1 MIKKIILSLFLIFI
15 ILLALITSILSTT
28 GIQTDRFNRLII
40 NKIEQ
45 KKNIKLK
52 LQAIDF
58 KLDLK
63 NLSLF
68 LETNQPKISYKD
80 VLIPS
85 KNIKVYIDFFP
96 LLKTELKIKKINI
109 TLNKLNI
116 DQLGK
121 ISKLIKP
128 SNFKNFIRNKIENAN
143 IASEIEIFFTNEG
156 TIKNF
161 IIKGNVENF
170 EANILQSYYISKTKF
185 SFFADKEDILIKKIF
200 GNIDSIKI
208 SSGDIKLD
216 LRDGLKLKSNFDTA
230 INLDNKKIKLFK
242 KILNNQSFIKDIQ
255 FLRGNFNNNIVID
268 LDKTYKIKNYNYNLS
283 GQIQKSE
290 IKFEKI
296 IKNSYIN
303 EELNKIFLS
312 DSKFNLHLS
321 PKNLKLDGEGD
332 YSFDNLE
339 FSKFSLKNQ
348 LIDEQLNIIT
358 EFDYKNS
365 LNLDFINYKK
375 SKKTNAKV
383 FLDIKKNKDFF
394 NLKKINFIDKDI
406 LINFENL
413 QFEEKNLLSLKTA
426 KIKTPNNDFSINWD
440 EKIIIEGNKFDAINL
455 PKFLTQ
461 QSNENFLKKINK
473 IIEINFKNINAPMS
487 EKISDFRLI
496 GKIEK
501 GQFVKITSKGDFGG
515 NNFLDISMKKN
526 KNSDTRFLEVYS
538 DLPRPLLTEYSLFNG
553 LSGGKLLFTSLIDD
567 SKSNSKLKIENFNVI
582 NAPGLIK
589 LLSLADL
596 GGLADLAKGDGL
608 SFDILEMNVEK
619 EKGYLKINE
628 ILALGPSMSIF
639 IEGYQDQ
646 KGLTSLR
653 GTLVPAKTLNNLIS
667 KIPVVGKIVIPQEV
681 GEGLFGVS
689 FKMKG
694 PKNNIKT
701 TINPIR
707 TLTPR
712 FIQKIVDRRKNAK

>member
-1 MIKKIILSLFLIFI
+1 MKKKIILSLFLIFI
-15 ILLALITSILSTT
+15 FLLALITSILSTT
-28 GIQTDRFNRLII
+28 GIETERFNRLII
-40 NKIEQ
+40 NQIEQ

-63 NLSLF
+63 DLSLF
-68 LETNQPKISYKD
+68 LETNQPKISFKD

-85 KNIKVYIDFFP
+85 KNIKVYIDFLS

-121 ISKLIKP
+121 LSKLIKP
-128 SNFKNFIRNKIENAN
+128 SNFKNFIRNKIVNVN
-143 IASEIEIFFTNEG
+143 IVSEIEIFFTNDG
-156 TIKNF
+156 AIKNF

-170 EANILQSYYISKTKF
+170 EANILQSYYISKTNF
-185 SFFADKEDILIKKIF
+185 SFFADKEDVLIKKIF
-200 GNIDSIKI
+200 GNIDTIKI

-230 INLDNKKIKLFK
+230 INLDNEKIKLFK

-290 IKFEKI
+290 IEFEKT

-312 DSKFNLHLS
+312 DSKLNLYLS

-339 FSKFSLKNQ
+339 FSKFNLKNQ
-348 LIDEQLNIIT
+348 IIDEQLNIIT

-383 FLDIKKNKDFF
+383 FLDIKKNKNLF
-394 NLKKINFIDKDI
+394 NIRKINFIDKDI

-413 QFEEKNLLSLKTA
+413 QFEEKNLLSLKAA
-426 KIKTPNNDFSINWD
+426 KIKTPHNDFSISWD
-440 EKIIIEGNKFDAINL
+440 KKIIIEGNKFDAINL
-455 PKFLTQ
+455 PKFLIQ

-473 IIEINFKNINAPMS
+473 IIEINFKNINAPLS

-515 NNFLDISMKKN
+515 NNFLDISMKKSE
-526 KNSDTRFLEVYS
+526 NSDTRFLEVYS
-538 DLPRPLLTEYSLFNG
+538 DLPRPLLTEYSFFNG
-553 LSGGKLLFTSLIDD
+553 LSGGKLLFTSLIDN

-608 SFDILEMNVEK
+608 SFDILEMDVEK

-712 FIQKIVDRRKNAK
+712 FIQKIVDRKKNSK

>member
-15 ILLALITSILSTT
+15 FLLALITSILSTT
-28 GIQTDRFNRLII
+28 GIETERFNRLII
-40 NKIEQ
+40 NQIEQ

-63 NLSLF
+63 DLSLF
-68 LETNQPKISYKD
+68 LETNQPKISFKD

-85 KNIKVYIDFFP
+85 KNIKVYIDFLS

-121 ISKLIKP
+121 LSKLIKP
-128 SNFKNFIRNKIENAN
+128 SNFKNFIRNKIVNVN
-143 IASEIEIFFTNEG
+143 IVSEIEIFFTNDG
-156 TIKNF
+156 AIKNF

-170 EANILQSYYISKTKF
+170 EANILQSYYISKTNF
-185 SFFADKEDILIKKIF
+185 SFFADKEDVLIKKIF
-200 GNIDSIKI
+200 GNIDTIKI

-230 INLDNKKIKLFK
+230 INLDNEKIKLFK

-290 IKFEKI
+290 IEFEKT

-312 DSKFNLHLS
+312 DSKLNLYLS

-339 FSKFSLKNQ
+339 FSKFNLKNQ
-348 LIDEQLNIIT
+348 IIDEQLNIIT

-394 NLKKINFIDKDI
+394 NIRKINFIDKDI

-413 QFEEKNLLSLKTA
+413 QFEEKNLLSLKAA
-426 KIKTPNNDFSINWD
+426 KIKTPHNDFSISWD
-440 EKIIIEGNKFDAINL
+440 KKIIIEGNKFDAINL
-455 PKFLTQ
+455 PKFLIQ

-473 IIEINFKNINAPMS
+473 IIEINFKNINAPLS

-515 NNFLDISMKKN
+515 NNFLDISMKKSE
-526 KNSDTRFLEVYS
+526 NSDTRFLEVYS
-538 DLPRPLLTEYSLFNG
+538 DLPRPLLTEYSFFNG
-553 LSGGKLLFTSLIDD
+553 LSGGKLLFTSLIDN

-608 SFDILEMNVEK
+608 SFDILEMDVEK

-712 FIQKIVDRRKNAK
+712 FIQKIVDRKKNSK

>member
-15 ILLALITSILSTT
+15 FLLALITSILSTT
-28 GIQTDRFNRLII
+28 GIETERFNRLII
-40 NKIEQ
+40 NQIEQ

-63 NLSLF
+63 DLSLF
-68 LETNQPKISYKD
+68 LETNQPKISFKD

-85 KNIKVYIDFFP
+85 KNIKVYIDFLS

-143 IASEIEIFFTNEG
+143 IVSEIEIFFTNEG
-156 TIKNF
+156 AIKNF

-170 EANILQSYYISKTKF
+170 EANILQSYYISKTNF
-185 SFFADKEDILIKKIF
+185 SFFADKEDVLIKKIF
-200 GNIDSIKI
+200 GNIDTIKI

-230 INLDNKKIKLFK
+230 INLDNEKIKLFK

-290 IKFEKI
+290 IEFEKT

-312 DSKFNLHLS
+312 DSKLNLYLS

-339 FSKFSLKNQ
+339 FSKFNLKNQ
-348 LIDEQLNIIT
+348 IIDEQLNIIT

-383 FLDIKKNKDFF
+383 FLDIKKNKNLF
-394 NLKKINFIDKDI
+394 NIRKINFIDKDI

-413 QFEEKNLLSLKTA
+413 QFEEKNLLSLKAA
-426 KIKTPNNDFSINWD
+426 KIKTPHNDFSISWD
-440 EKIIIEGNKFDAINL
+440 KKIIIEGNKFDAINL
-455 PKFLTQ
+455 PKFLIQ

-473 IIEINFKNINAPMS
+473 IIEINFKNINAPLS

-538 DLPRPLLTEYSLFNG
+538 DLPRPLLTEYSFFNG

-608 SFDILEMNVEK
+608 SFDILEMDVEK

-712 FIQKIVDRRKNAK
+712 FIQKIVDRKKNSK

>member
-15 ILLALITSILSTT
+15 ILFALIASILSTT

-85 KNIKVYIDFFP
+85 KNIKVYIDFLP

-143 IASEIEIFFTNEG
+143 IVSEIEIFFTNEG
-156 TIKNF
+156 AINNF

-230 INLDNKKIKLFK
+230 INLDNEKIKLFK

-255 FLRGNFNNNIVID
+255 FLRGNFNNDIVID

-303 EELNKIFLS
+303 EDLNKIFLS
-312 DSKFNLHLS
+312 DSKLNLHLS

-348 LIDEQLNIIT
+348 LIDDQFNIIT

-394 NLKKINFIDKDI
+394 NIRKINFIDKDI

-461 QSNENFLKKINK
+461 QSNENFLKKISK

-538 DLPRPLLTEYSLFNG
+538 DLPRAKYEELLPIEV
-553 LSGGKLLFTSLIDD
+553 
-567 SKSNSKLKIENFNVI
+567 LK
-582 NAPGLIK
+582 
-589 LLSLADL
+589 
-596 GGLADLAKGDGL
+596 
-608 SFDILEMNVEK
+608 
-619 EKGYLKINE
+619 
-628 ILALGPSMSIF
+628 
-639 IEGYQDQ
+639 
-646 KGLTSLR
+646 
-653 GTLVPAKTLNNLIS
+653 
-667 KIPVVGKIVIPQEV
+667 
-681 GEGLFGVS
+681 
-689 FKMKG
+689 
-694 PKNNIKT
+694 
-701 TINPIR
+701 
-707 TLTPR
+707 
-712 FIQKIVDRRKNAK
+712 

>member
-15 ILLALITSILSTT
+15 ILFALIASILSTT

-85 KNIKVYIDFFP
+85 KNIKVYIDFLP

-143 IASEIEIFFTNEG
+143 IVSEIEIFFTNEG
-156 TIKNF
+156 AIKNF

-170 EANILQSYYISKTKF
+170 EANILQSYYISKTNF
-185 SFFADKEDILIKKIF
+185 SFFADKEDVLIKKIF
-200 GNIDSIKI
+200 GNIDTIKI

-230 INLDNKKIKLFK
+230 INLDNEKIKLFK

-303 EELNKIFLS
+303 EDLNKIFLS
-312 DSKFNLHLS
+312 DSKLNLHLS

-348 LIDEQLNIIT
+348 LIDDQLNIIT

-394 NLKKINFIDKDI
+394 NIRKINFIDKDI

-413 QFEEKNLLSLKTA
+413 QFEEKNLLSLKAA
-426 KIKTPNNDFSINWD
+426 KIKTPHNDFSISWD
-440 EKIIIEGNKFDAINL
+440 KKIIIEGNKFDAINL
-455 PKFLTQ
+455 PKFLIQ

-473 IIEINFKNINAPMS
+473 IIEINFKNINAPLS

-538 DLPRPLLTEYSLFNG
+538 DLPRPLLTEYSFFNG

-608 SFDILEMNVEK
+608 SFDILEMDVEK

-712 FIQKIVDRRKNAK
+712 FIQKIVDRRKNSK

>member
-15 ILLALITSILSTT
+15 FLLALITSILSTT
-28 GIQTDRFNRLII
+28 GIETDRFNRLII
-40 NKIEQ
+40 NQIEQ

-63 NLSLF
+63 DLSLF

-85 KNIKVYIDFFP
+85 KNIKVYIDFLS

-109 TLNKLNI
+109 TLVKLNI

-121 ISKLIKP
+121 LSKLIKP
-128 SNFKNFIRNKIENAN
+128 SNFKNFIRNKIVNAN
-143 IASEIEIFFTNEG
+143 IVSEIEIFFSNDG
-156 TIKNF
+156 AIKNF
-161 IIKGNVENF
+161 IVKGNVENF
-170 EANILQSYYISKTKF
+170 EANILQSYNISKTNF
-185 SFFADKEDILIKKIF
+185 SFFADKEDVLIKKIF

-230 INLDNKKIKLFK
+230 INLDNEKIKLFK
-242 KILNNQSFIKDIQ
+242 KILNNQSFIKNIQ

-290 IKFEKI
+290 IKFEKT
-296 IKNSYIN
+296 IKNPYIN

-312 DSKFNLHLS
+312 NSKLNLYLS

-339 FSKFSLKNQ
+339 FSKFNLKNQ
-348 LIDEQLNIIT
+348 IIDEQLNIIT

-365 LNLDFINYKK
+365 LNLGFMNYKK

-383 FLDIKKNKDFF
+383 FLDIKKNKNLF
-394 NLKKINFIDKDI
+394 NIRKINFIDKDI

-413 QFEEKNLLSLKTA
+413 KFEEKNLLSLKTA
-426 KIKTPNNDFSINWD
+426 KIKTPYNDFSISWD
-440 EKIIIEGNKFDAINL
+440 KKIIIEGNKFDAINL

-473 IIEINFKNINAPMS
+473 IIEINFKNINAPLS

-515 NNFLDISMKKN
+515 NNFLDISMKKSE
-526 KNSDTRFLEVYS
+526 NSDTRFLEVYS
-538 DLPRPLLTEYSLFNG
+538 DLPRPLLTEYSFFNG

-608 SFDILEMNVEK
+608 SFDILEMDVEK

>member
-1 MIKKIILSLFLIFI
+1 MMKKIILSLFLIFS

-28 GIQTDRFNRLII
+28 GIETNRFNSLII
-40 NKIEQ
+40 NQIE
-45 KKNIKLK
+45 KRKNIKLE

-63 NLSLF
+63 SLSLF
-68 LETNQPKISYKD
+68 LETNQPYILLKD
-80 VLIPS
+80 VSIPS
-85 KNIKVYIDFFP
+85 KNIKVYIDFLSLF
-96 LLKTELKIKKINI
+96 KTELKIKKINL

-116 DQLGK
+116 DQLGNL
-121 ISKLIKP
+121 SKLIKP
-128 SNFKNFIRNKIENAN
+128 SNFKNFIRNKLENVN
-143 IASEIEIFFTNEG
+143 IISEIEIFFNNDG
-156 TIKNF
+156 AINNF
-161 IIKGNVENF
+161 IIKGDVEDF
-170 EANILQSYYISKTKF
+170 EANILQNYNLSKTNF

-208 SSGDIKLD
+208 SNGDIKLD
-216 LRDGLKLKSNFDTA
+216 LREGLKLKSNFDTA
-230 INLDNKKIKLFK
+230 INLDKKKLKIFK
-242 KILNNQSFIKDIQ
+242 KILNNQNFIRDIQ
-255 FLRGNFNNNIVID
+255 FLRGNFNNNITID
-268 LDKTYKIKNYNYNLS
+268 FDKTYKIKNYNYNLS
-283 GQIQKSE
+283 GQVQKSE
-290 IKFEKI
+290 IKFMRT

-312 DSKFNLHLS
+312 DSKLNLNFS
-321 PKNLKLDGEGD
+321 PKNLKLNGEGD

-339 FSKFSLKNQ
+339 FSKFNFKNQ
-348 LIDEQLNIIT
+348 LIDKQLNIIT

-375 SKKTNAKV
+375 PKKSNAKV
-383 FLDIKKNKDFF
+383 FLDIEKNKDLL
-394 NLKKINFIDKDI
+394 NIKKINFIDKNI

-413 QFEEKNLLSLKTA
+413 KLKEKNLLSLKTA
-426 KIKTPNNDFSINWD
+426 QIKTPNNDFSINWD
-440 EKIIIEGNKFDAINL
+440 EKIIIKGNEFDAINL
-455 PKFLTQ
+455 PKFLIQ
-461 QSNENFLKKINK
+461 QSNENYLKKINK
-473 IIEINFKNINAPMS
+473 IIEINFKNINAPLS
-487 EKISDFRLI
+487 EKINDFRLI

-501 GQFVKITSKGDFGG
+501 GEFVKITSKGDFGG

-526 KNSDTRFLEVYS
+526 KKSNIRFLEVYS
-538 DLPRPLLTEYSLFNG
+538 DLPRPLLTEYSFFNG
-553 LSGGKLLFTSLIDD
+553 LSGGKLLFTSLIDG

-582 NAPGLIK
+582 NAPALIK

-608 SFDILEMNVEK
+608 SFDILEMSLEK
-619 EKGYLKINE
+619 ERGYLKINE

-646 KGLTSLR
+646 EGLTSLR

-712 FIQKIVDRRKNAK
+712 FIQKIVDRRKEAK

>member
-15 ILLALITSILSTT
+15 ILLALVTSILSTT

-85 KNIKVYIDFFP
+85 KNIKVYIDFLS

-170 EANILQSYYISKTKF
+170 EANILQSYYISKTNF
-185 SFFADKEDILIKKIF
+185 SFFADKEDVLIKKIF
-200 GNIDSIKI
+200 GNIDTIKI

-230 INLDNKKIKLFK
+230 INLDNEKIKLFK

-383 FLDIKKNKDFF
+383 FLDIKKNKNLF
-394 NLKKINFIDKDI
+394 NIRKINFIDKDI

-413 QFEEKNLLSLKTA
+413 QFEEKNLLSLKAA
-426 KIKTPNNDFSINWD
+426 KIKTPHNDFSISWD
-440 EKIIIEGNKFDAINL
+440 KKIIIEGNKFDAINL
-455 PKFLTQ
+455 PKFLIQ

-473 IIEINFKNINAPMS
+473 IIEINFKNINAPLS

-515 NNFLDISMKKN
+515 NNFLDISMKKSE
-526 KNSDTRFLEVYS
+526 NSDTRFLEVYS
-538 DLPRPLLTEYSLFNG
+538 DLPRPLLTEYSFFNG
-553 LSGGKLLFTSLIDD
+553 LSGGKLLFTSLIDN

-608 SFDILEMNVEK
+608 SFDILEMDVEK

-646 KGLTSLR
+646 KGLISLR

-712 FIQKIVDRRKNAK
+712 FIQKIVDRKKNSK

>member
-15 ILLALITSILSTT
+15 FLLALITSILSTT
-28 GIQTDRFNRLII
+28 GIETERFNRLII
-40 NKIEQ
+40 NQIEQ

-63 NLSLF
+63 DLSLF
-68 LETNQPKISYKD
+68 LETNQPKISFKD

-85 KNIKVYIDFFP
+85 KNIKVYIDFLS

-121 ISKLIKP
+121 LSKLIKP
-128 SNFKNFIRNKIENAN
+128 SNFKNFIRNKIVNVN
-143 IASEIEIFFTNEG
+143 IVSEIEIFFTNDG
-156 TIKNF
+156 AIKNF

-170 EANILQSYYISKTKF
+170 EANILQSYYISKTNF
-185 SFFADKEDILIKKIF
+185 SFFADKEDVLIKKIF
-200 GNIDSIKI
+200 GNIDTIKI

-230 INLDNKKIKLFK
+230 INLDNEKIKLFK

-290 IKFEKI
+290 IEFEKT

-312 DSKFNLHLS
+312 DSKLNLYLS

-339 FSKFSLKNQ
+339 FSKFNLKNQ
-348 LIDEQLNIIT
+348 IIDEQLNIIT

-383 FLDIKKNKDFF
+383 FLDIKKNKNLF
-394 NLKKINFIDKDI
+394 NIRKINFIDKDI

-413 QFEEKNLLSLKTA
+413 QFEEKNLLSLKAA
-426 KIKTPNNDFSINWD
+426 KIKTPHNDFSISWD
-440 EKIIIEGNKFDAINL
+440 KKIIIEGNKFDAINL
-455 PKFLTQ
+455 PKFLIQ

-473 IIEINFKNINAPMS
+473 IIEINFKNINAPLS

-515 NNFLDISMKKN
+515 NNFLDISMKKSE
-526 KNSDTRFLEVYS
+526 NSDTRFLEVYS
-538 DLPRPLLTEYSLFNG
+538 DLPRPLLTEYSFFNG
-553 LSGGKLLFTSLIDD
+553 LSGGKLLFTSLIDN

-608 SFDILEMNVEK
+608 SFDILEMDVEK

-712 FIQKIVDRRKNAK
+712 FIQKIVDRKKNSK

>member
-230 INLDNKKIKLFK
+230 INLDNEKIKLFK

-290 IKFEKI
+290 IKFGKI

-332 YSFDNLE
+332 YSFDNIE

-426 KIKTPNNDFSINWD
+426 KIKSPNNDFSINWD

-538 DLPRPLLTEYSLFNG
+538 DLPRPLLTEYSFFNG

>member
-15 ILLALITSILSTT
+15 FLLALITSILSTT
-28 GIQTDRFNRLII
+28 GIETERFNRLII
-40 NKIEQ
+40 NQIEQ

-63 NLSLF
+63 DLSLF
-68 LETNQPKISYKD
+68 LETNQPKISFKD

-85 KNIKVYIDFFP
+85 KNIKVYIDFLS

-121 ISKLIKP
+121 LSKLIKP
-128 SNFKNFIRNKIENAN
+128 SNFKNFIRNKIVNVN
-143 IASEIEIFFTNEG
+143 IVSEIEIFFTNDG
-156 TIKNF
+156 AIKNF

-170 EANILQSYYISKTKF
+170 EANILQSYYISKTNF
-185 SFFADKEDILIKKIF
+185 SFFADKEDVLIKKIF
-200 GNIDSIKI
+200 GNIDTIKI

-230 INLDNKKIKLFK
+230 INLDNEKIKLFK

-290 IKFEKI
+290 IEFEKT

-312 DSKFNLHLS
+312 DSKLNLYLS

-339 FSKFSLKNQ
+339 FSKFNLKNQ
-348 LIDEQLNIIT
+348 IIDEQLNIIT

-365 LNLDFINYKK
+365 LNLDFINFKK

-383 FLDIKKNKDFF
+383 FLDIKKNKNLF
-394 NLKKINFIDKDI
+394 NIRKINFIDKDI

-413 QFEEKNLLSLKTA
+413 QFEEKNLLSLKAA
-426 KIKTPNNDFSINWD
+426 KIKTPHNDFSISWD
-440 EKIIIEGNKFDAINL
+440 KKIIIEGNKFDAINL
-455 PKFLTQ
+455 PKFLIQ

-473 IIEINFKNINAPMS
+473 IIEINFKNINAPLS

-515 NNFLDISMKKN
+515 NNFLDISMKKSE
-526 KNSDTRFLEVYS
+526 NSDTRFLEVYS
-538 DLPRPLLTEYSLFNG
+538 DLPRPLLTEYSFFNG
-553 LSGGKLLFTSLIDD
+553 LSGGKLLFTSLIDN

-608 SFDILEMNVEK
+608 SFDILEMDVEK

-712 FIQKIVDRRKNAK
+712 FIQKIVDRKKNSK

>member
-15 ILLALITSILSTT
+15 FLLALITSILSTT
-28 GIQTDRFNRLII
+28 GIETERFNRLII
-40 NKIEQ
+40 NQIEQ

-63 NLSLF
+63 DLSLF

-85 KNIKVYIDFFP
+85 KNIKVYIDFLS

-121 ISKLIKP
+121 LSKLIKP
-128 SNFKNFIRNKIENAN
+128 SNFKNFIRNKIVNVN
-143 IASEIEIFFTNEG
+143 IVSEIEIFFTNDG
-156 TIKNF
+156 AIKNF

-170 EANILQSYYISKTKF
+170 EANILQSYYISKTNF
-185 SFFADKEDILIKKIF
+185 SFFADKEDVLIKKIF
-200 GNIDSIKI
+200 GNIDTIKI

-230 INLDNKKIKLFK
+230 INLDNEKIKLFK

-255 FLRGNFNNNIVID
+255 FLRGNFNNNIIID

-290 IKFEKI
+290 IKFEKT

-312 DSKFNLHLS
+312 DSKLNLYLS

-339 FSKFSLKNQ
+339 FSKFNLKNQ
-348 LIDEQLNIIT
+348 IIDEQLNIIT

-383 FLDIKKNKDFF
+383 FLDIKKNKNLF
-394 NLKKINFIDKDI
+394 NIRKINFIDKDI

-473 IIEINFKNINAPMS
+473 IIEINFKNINAPLS

-515 NNFLDISMKKN
+515 NNFLDISMKKSE
-526 KNSDTRFLEVYS
+526 NSDTRFLEVYS
-538 DLPRPLLTEYSLFNG
+538 DLPRPLLTEYSFFNG
-553 LSGGKLLFTSLIDD
+553 LSGGKLLFTSLIDN

-608 SFDILEMNVEK
+608 SFDILEMDVEK